1 MVRYLEDNCDGGKEE
16 WDQFVGFIC
25 KTMSDHMKELS

>member
-1 MVRYLEDNCDGGKEE
+1 MVHYIEVNCDGRKEE

-25 KTMSDHMKELS
+25 KTMGDQMKELS